1 MAEDSQSVTDTT
13 DVAAQP
19 TEVAEP
25 VEQQTTEAES
35 QPVEETSDVTEESTE
50 VQAEETETS
59 DTQDEELS
67 PKSQNRFQKL
77 ANENR
82 DLRAKLAELETLQVP
97 SEQDYLD
104 GGYDPVE
111 AKVNALEASYNRDR
125 QVDQIMQL
133 NQVIDNDMNRIVADF
148 PQLNPKSPEFN
159 KDLALKLFNQ
169 YDQDADAEY
178 TEDGITLKTNQL
190 PYQYIKDKMELVG
203 LATAKAKVQAQKD
216 VEQMVAAADTPS
228 SKAPPAT
235 EAKDKSTKDLEKEL
249 GIVYQ

>member
-13 DVAAQP
+13 DVAAQT
-19 TEVAEP
+19 TEVEEP
-25 VEQQTTEAES
+25 VEQETTEAES
-35 QPVEETSDVTEESTE
+35 QTVEETSDVTEESTE
-50 VQAEETETS
+50 VEAEETETS
-59 DTQDEELS
+59 EAQEELA

-82 DLRAKLAELETLQVP
+82 DLRAKLAELEALQVP
-97 SEQDYLD
+97 TEQDYLD

-111 AKVNALEASYNRDR
+111 AKVNALEANYNRDR

-133 NQVIDNDMNRIVADF
+133 NQVIDNDMNRIVAEF

-159 KDLALKLFNQ
+159 QDLAKTLFNQ
-169 YDQDADAEY
+169 YDQDANAEY

-190 PYQYIKDKMELVG
+190 PYQYIKNKMELVG
-203 LATAKAKVQAQKD
+203 LATAKAKVQAQKS

-235 EAKDKSTKDLEKEL
+235 DLKDKSTKDLEKEL
-249 GIVYQ
+249 GMVYM